1 MEYFKYDAA
10 ATDYLK
16 KRDKALGEAI
26 DRIGKIERRLEPQLF
41 TALVY
46 SIIGQQISTK
56 AQETICARADAL
68 LGEITPRNVLSCKE
82 GELQSI
88 GISFRKAEYIR
99 NAAQKTQSGELDISR
114 LFCASDQEVI
124 SALSSLSGVGVWTA
138 EMLMIFSMGR
148 PDILSYGD
156 LAIHRGLRML
166 YHHRT
171 VTKQLFE
178 KYRRRYS
185 PYASV
190 ASLYLWAIAG
200 GAIAGMKDH
209 APKRKG

>member
-1 MEYFKYDAA
+1 MEYFKYGDEAIQH
-10 ATDYLK
+10 LK
-16 KRDKALGEAI
+16 SRDKALGEAI
-26 DRIGKIERRLEPQLF
+26 DRIGKIERALEPQLF

-56 AQETICARADAL
+56 AQTTICARADEL
-68 LGEITPRNVLSCKE
+68 LGEITPANVLACHADA
-82 GELQSI
+82 LQGI

-99 NAAQKTQSGELDISR
+99 GAAQKVHSGELDMDA
-114 LFCASDQEVI
+114 LFSAPDGEVI
-124 SALSSLSGVGVWTA
+124 TSLSALSGVGVWTA

-148 PDILSYGD
+148 LDILSYGD
-156 LAIHRGLRML
+156 LAILRGLRML
-166 YHHRT
+166 YHHRAI
-171 VTKQLFE
+171 TKPLFE

-200 GAIAGMKDH
+200 GAIEGMKDH
-209 APKRKG
+209 AQKRRV